1 MFERDDENSEREYS
15 TRDALVAAF
24 EAFDA
29 GTLTAEN
36 AHTLELPKD
45 TEAAKDQSNGAA
57 AGANAQGAGGTQ
69 QERKS
74 PAGDPASATQQ
85 DNSRDSRRDPATG
98 RFAKGEGEGER
109 KPAAADP
116 ASQQQAKPDQ
126 QQQQP
131 ATPPQDEKPAG
142 QAQPEPAP
150 QGMSDKAA
158 AIWGNASPEARAYIA
173 ETEGVLAKISDG
185 VKPLFETAKEHG
197 LHGFEYAQRLVNAD
211 KYLRRDPMNAMLWLM
226 ETHKIDPEALADMAA
241 AKRAGIQIP
250 QPNGQQQPD
259 QNFNPAIQSLTTQ
272 VQELTSK
279 LTQREQAE
287 QQQAQDAA
295 NARKAAVR
303 QQFDAFTADKAKAP
317 YWKEVESA
325 ALAFIPAVQRV
336 QPQASVSDVL
346 AKAYELA
353 CNENP
358 TVRAKIDAER
368 NRQRQQQDRH
378 TRARDLQ
385 SMTDHRGAP
394 LPKTTANGH
403 DKSLRDEIAANWD
416 AFDNR

>member
-1 MFERDDENSEREYS
+1 MYERDDEDSEREYS

-36 AHTLELPKD
+36 AHTLELPKPN
-45 TEAAKDQSNGAA
+45 TEAANGAA
-57 AGANAQGAGGTQ
+57 AGANAQAEDGARQVTN
-69 QERKS
+69 S
-74 PAGDPASATQQ
+74 PAGASSAATGTQ
-85 DNSRDSRRDPATG
+85 DNSRDARRDPATG
-98 RFAKGEGEGER
+98 RFAKDGAEGER
-109 KPAAADP
+109 KPAAADA

-126 QQQQP
+126 QQQPTTQQPEQQP
-131 ATPPQDEKPAG
+131 AS

-185 VKPLFETAKEHG
+185 VKPLFEGAKDHG

-287 QQQAQDAA
+287 QQQAQAAA

-303 QQFDAFTADKAKAP
+303 LEFDAFTADKAKAP
-317 YWKEVESA
+317 YWKEVEAA
-325 ALAFIPAVQRV
+325 ALAYIPAVQRV
-336 QPQASVSDVL
+336 HPQASVSDVL
-346 AKAYELA
+346 AKAYEHA

-358 TVRAKIDAER
+358 TVRAKVQADKT
-368 NRQRQQQDRH
+368 RQQQQQDRH
-378 TRARDLQ
+378 SRSRDLQ
-385 SMTDHRGAP
+385 NLMDHRGAP
-394 LPKTTANGH
+394 IPKATANGH
-403 DKSLRDEIAANWD
+403 DRSLRAEIEANWS
-416 AFDNR
+416 AFDGR